1 MPTYDYKCLTCG
13 HQFEFV
19 QSMND
24 ARLTDCPQDQCDGK
38 VKRLLGTG
46 AGIIFKGTGFYETD
60 YKRGDSYKK
69 EAKADSAESTS
80 STAASSSESSG
91 GKSPETSSKP
101 APAAPPAKTAT
112 SASTSSKTSD

>member
-1 MPTYDYKCLTCG
+1 MPTYDYKCQKCG

-24 ARLTDCPQDQCDGK
+24 ARLTDCPEEHCDGK

-69 EAKADSAESTS
+69 EAKADKAESTS
-80 STAASSSESSG
+80 SGSSESSSG
-91 GKSPETSSKP
+91 GSKSTETSAPAP
-101 APAAPPAKTAT
+101 APAAAPAKTST
-112 SASTSSKTSD
+112 STSTSSKTSD